1 MNRMSRMGMGMGA
14 QQGGAGPRPDEKNA
28 TNTRDTRVRQT
39 PGRGSAV
46 FGGMVEGPNIKGDV
60 AEAIKEEMA
69 TLEAEPADPL
79 TANDFPTAAAS
90 TPSSISICCARESND
105 PLRAQQCA
113 ESISVLPQR
122 HHHGRKP
129 HQHQCCRFRHAGGG
143 RTGRAGRPAEV

>member
-1 MNRMSRMGMGMGA
+1 MQQEMSEMEMLDAAMEGLQMAKDAMACSECDGEGCEACQGNMGGMSMNRMSRMGMGMGA

-79 TANDFPTAAAS
+79 TAERLPNS
-90 TPSSISICCARESND
+90 RREH
-105 PLRAQQCA
+105 AQQYFDLLR
-113 ESISVLPQR
+113 E
-122 HHHGRKP
+122 GK
-129 HQHQCCRFRHAGGG
+129 
-143 RTGRAGRPAEV
+143 